1 MSEAPCQQKSTT
13 GHGWKRYLRY
23 KDSGVEWL
31 GEIPEGW
38 NINRLKY
45 ISKLESGQR
54 ESVETDI
61 VEKYAFSLGGE
72 HIGWMGDLHLSN
84 ERYISKKFFDS
95 LKTGHILRKD
105 IVLVKDG
112 ATIGKSAIIQELPFE
127 NIAVNE
133 HVFILRPYS
142 SNISPEFLFYLIISR
157 IVQEQ
162 ILQLIRGA
170 AQPGLNSNFS
180 EFVFVSLPFEKNEQN
195 SITNFLD
202 RETARIDTLI
212 TNKVSQISRLNE
224 KRAAIISHAVTMG
237 LDPSLK
243 MKNSK
248 IEWIAQI
255 PSHWNE
261 MKAKDLYRQLFLP
274 PQPKGGIVTV
284 FRDGQVTLR
293 ENRRT
298 EGFTNAIL
306 EVGYQSVR
314 NGDLVIHSM
323 DAFAGAIGVSDSDG
337 KCTGEYVVCE
347 PIFSDVNNFYYG
359 LFLREMALAK
369 YILAICPSVRE
380 RAPRFRFN
388 TFKEVIL
395 PVPPIEEQNEIVAY
409 IGKETRNID
418 IIRERVQRSIELLK
432 EYRSALISAA
442 VTGKIDVREE
452 VHA

>member
-1 MSEAPCQQKSTT
+1 MNNATSQRNSETAHK
-13 GHGWKRYLRY
+13 WKRYPKY

-31 GEIPEGW
+31 GEVPDGW
-38 NINRLKY
+38 DVNRLKN
-45 ISKLESGQR
+45 ILKLESGQR
-54 ESVETDI
+54 ENIETEGK
-61 VEKYAFSLGGE
+61 EKYAFSLGGE
-72 HIGWMGDLHLSN
+72 HIGWFGDLLLSN
-84 ERYISKKFFDS
+84 ERYISKKFYDS
-95 LKTGHILRKD
+95 LKTGHILQKD

-112 ATIGKSAIIQELPFE
+112 ATIGKCAIIQELPFK
-127 NIAVNE
+127 NMTVNE
-133 HVFILRPYS
+133 HVFILRPNSY
-142 SNISPEFLFYLIISR
+142 NVTPKFLFYLIISR
-157 IVQEQ
+157 MAQEQ

-170 AQPGLNSNFS
+170 AQPGLNSHFS
-180 EFVFVSLPFEKNEQN
+180 EFVFISLPLEKHEQN

-202 RETARIDTLI
+202 NETPRIDSLIAKKQKQIETL
-212 TNKVSQISRLNE
+212 QE
-224 KRAAIISHAVTMG
+224 KRAALISHSVMKG
-237 LDPSLK
+237 LHPNTK
-243 MKNSK
+243 MKDSA
-248 IEWIAQI
+248 IEWIAKI
-255 PSHWNE
+255 PESWNE
-261 MKAKDLYRQLFLP
+261 MKAKDLFRQLFLS
-274 PQPKGGIVTV
+274 PQSDSGIVTV

-347 PIFSDVNNFYYG
+347 PIRQNVNNFYYG

-388 TFKEVIL
+388 TFKEVVL
-395 PVPPIEEQNEIVAY
+395 PVPPIEEQNEIVSF
-409 IGKETRNID
+409 IEKETKKID
-418 IIRERVQRSIELLK
+418 IFIERVQRSIDLLK

-442 VTGKIDVREE
+442 ITGKIDVRDE
-452 VHA
+452 VPA